1 MKPQGR
7 EGRLKGRIRM
17 LVCKKND
24 AIEHIKSHLMSSNF
38 TLRGRKSSSYAS
50 ESAKGSLRIS
60 ISLISSRCFFC
71 AREMSNRNL
80 VMSGCWSPIL
90 RSCSG
95 RRSALRFSSSRAFD
109 KDRQLFSSVER
120 HSDASGNLPPSAAI
134 LSAIHRACLLFSVAN
149 WRSFL

>member
-1 MKPQGR
+1 MRPEKTVKPQGR

-17 LVCKKND
+17 LVCKKKD
-24 AIEHIKSHLMSSNF
+24 VIEHIKSNLMSSNF

-71 AREMSNRNL
+71 SREMPNRNL
-80 VMSGCWSPIL
+80 VMSECSSPIL

-120 HSDASGNLPPSAAI
+120 HSDAAGNLPPSALI
-134 LSAIHRACLLFSVAN
+134 FSAIH
-149 WRSFL
+149 

>member
-1 MKPQGR
+1 MRPEKTVKPQGR

-17 LVCKKND
+17 LVCKKN
-24 AIEHIKSHLMSSNF
+24 AVIEHIKSNLMSSNF
-38 TLRGRKSSSYAS
+38 TLRACRKYSSYAS

-71 AREMSNRNL
+71 SREMPNRNL
-80 VMSGCWSPIL
+80 VMSGCSSPIL

-95 RRSALRFSSSRAFD
+95 RRSALRFSSSRAID

-120 HSDASGNLPPSAAI
+120 HSDASGNLPPSAVI
-134 LSAIHRACLLFSVAN
+134 FSAIH
-149 WRSFL
+149 